1 MLPIGLEFVDYA
13 ENNLR
18 SYYRFIFRL
27 EISIT
32 ISCLVWGSRAYII
45 SFIESGDKDEE
56 IKYSNIILMISAFNK
71 ILRWNIRKRNREFEN
86 TRLIREFR
94 LSREYI
100 IRIIFLILKKLF
112 SSLKF

>member
-56 IKYSNIILMISAFNK
+56 ISILI
-71 ILRWNIRKRNREFEN
+71 
-86 TRLIREFR
+86 
-94 LSREYI
+94 
-100 IRIIFLILKKLF
+100 
-112 SSLKF
+112 